1 MLATLKC
8 LTIPALV
15 LVLAGP
21 VQAGTKYFTNYRETE
36 LTFTLIPKD
45 KDKEGFSVTVKPGE
59 TRVLEYPGD
68 LAESIAVKYGAGQ
81 GLSLMTDKDKINVNT
96 QFFFTR
102 KGVKMSPLG
111 PMERMK
117 IRQERK
123 KKTARAEEKEKADR
137 DADEKTMKALDQEVQ
152 MP

>member
-1 MLATLKC
+1 
-8 LTIPALV
+8 
-15 LVLAGP
+15 
-21 VQAGTKYFTNYRETE
+21 
-36 LTFTLIPKD
+36 
-45 KDKEGFSVTVKPGE
+45 
-59 TRVLEYPGD
+59 
-68 LAESIAVKYGAGQ
+68 
-81 GLSLMTDKDKINVNT
+81 MTDKDKINVNT